1 MEETEVELP
10 SESDLPE
17 LPGTPSQN
25 NRATSKQPRRTIL
38 FSSPSKR
45 PPRVRDPVKQAPLSS
60 RAPAVQS
67 DDFAETVDD
76 GPVEDITEEITQ
88 EVVQK
93 RQPPVPEIERR
104 KQERARLQCEVQKLE
119 SQVSRC
125 IEEVVKEQR
134 RGPEDYLRSPERD
147 SLK

>member
-1 MEETEVELP
+1 M
-10 SESDLPE
+10 
-17 LPGTPSQN
+17 
-25 NRATSKQPRRTIL
+25 I

-45 PPRVRDPVKQAPLSS
+45 PPRVKDPVKQPPPSS

-67 DDFAETVDD
+67 DDFTGTVED
-76 GPVEDITEEITQ
+76 GPVDDITEDITQ
-88 EVVQK
+88 EVVHK
-93 RQPPVPEIERR
+93 KQPPDPDIERR
-104 KQERARLQCEVQKLE
+104 KQEKARLQREVEELE

-134 RGPEDYLRSPERD
+134 RGPEDSLRSPERD